1 MKDLIITINA
11 NTRKAKVSKTFAG
24 ITGENLQGNIIFDF
38 VGEFIDGT
46 GYLDFDNGQK
56 YSVQMTKEENR
67 YTAPIHNSLLQK
79 IGKVKIQLRIEQ
91 TTEQTT
97 VAIFKS
103 RIIELPVFEALDPS
117 EMPVDYA
124 KLGEKTITEN
134 GTYNA
139 SDDGLDGYSKVV
151 VDIQG
156 QYYNAIYTK
165 VTITT
170 TGSYQFIIAD
180 FPFEPKVI
188 LFDNNSLSNNV
199 GNGVYAGSLVD
210 GGNNSSFGWL
220 SGGWSKYGQPS
231 IVNYDPTTKVLTIS
245 GTSSRPFARATYHI
259 MLSDKTI

>member
-11 NTRKAKVSKTFAG
+11 NTRKASVSKTFAG

-103 RIIELPVFEALDPS
+103 RIIELPVFEALDQS

-124 KLGEKTITEN
+124 KLGEKTIVTN

-139 SDDGLDGYSKVV
+139 SDDGLDGYSKVGV
-151 VDIQG
+151 NIQG
-156 QYYNAIYTK
+156 RPVIFGRIGVSGNETSIITIADVPSEPQTLIFYSSNQSGSYYNLYIKNENRPNDY
-165 VTITT
+165 V
-170 TGSYQFIIAD
+170 Q
-180 FPFEPKVI
+180 VM
-188 LFDNNSLSNNV
+188 SNNYTYQTSIPEQRIYYTYE
-199 GNGVYAGSLVD
+199 NGTLTLQATTRY
-210 GGNNSSFGWL
+210 FR
-220 SGGWSKYGQPS
+220 
-231 IVNYDPTTKVLTIS
+231 NYWNYILI
-245 GTSSRPFARATYHI
+245 
-259 MLSDKTI
+259 L

>member
-11 NTRKAKVSKTFAG
+11 NTRKASVSKTFAG

-103 RIIELPVFEALDPS
+103 RIIELPVLEALDQS

-124 KLGEKTITEN
+124 KLGEKTIDTN

-151 VDIQG
+151 TNIQG
-156 QYYNAIYTK
+156 RQVLYGKITRTSVESLLIISDIPSEPKSIIFYTREGTGGYNNMFIYNENKPNDK
-165 VTITT
+165 VFSVGNKYHLNSTT
-170 TGSYQFIIAD
+170 TSCPTFTY
-180 FPFEPKVI
+180 
-188 LFDNNSLSNNV
+188 SNNT
-199 GNGVYAGSLVD
+199 
-210 GGNNSSFGWL
+210 L
-220 SGGWSKYGQPS
+220 SITPKSYIEGQVQY
-231 IVNYDPTTKVLTIS
+231 ILI
-245 GTSSRPFARATYHI
+245 
-259 MLSDKTI
+259 L